1 VIKHNFV
8 KLFSPLM
15 KGQCSCPPFFKRR
28 KEKRPDCCFLEG
40 FIIMHLKFFLGV
52 WTSSRTISDLL
63 VLQVV
68 LPEGS
73 KNPQPVVPFQVEKH
87 LEVIHLSI
95 PTLIMSPSHIS
106 QLLDFWLLNHR
117 HTHIISEEL

>member
-1 VIKHNFV
+1 VLLPTIFQK
-8 KLFSPLM
+8 KERKKTRLLLFGRIYNNASEV
-15 KGQCSCPPFFKRR
+15 FF
-28 KEKRPDCCFLEG
+28 
-40 FIIMHLKFFLGV
+40 GV

-73 KNPQPVVPFQVEKH
+73 KNPQPVVPFRVEKH
-87 LEVIHLSI
+87 LEVSYLSI

-106 QLLDFWLLNHR
+106 QLLDFCLLNHR